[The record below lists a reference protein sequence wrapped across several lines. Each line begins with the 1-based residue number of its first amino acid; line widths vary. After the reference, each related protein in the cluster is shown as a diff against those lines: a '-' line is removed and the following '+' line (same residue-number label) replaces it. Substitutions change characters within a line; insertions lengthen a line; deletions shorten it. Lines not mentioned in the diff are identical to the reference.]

1 MSEEYP
7 LFRPQSELLREASLV
22 AVMEP
27 GRQSLCRS
35 EQINVAGDETRI
47 NKIVGFLYFRVLQP
61 GLLKTSRVREPVN
74 INDVDELNRGFRIN
88 SPLTGGQGLN
98 PEIARHGR
106 HQQVIDCVVYINAL
120 AQGDIEVDL
129 L

>member
-1 MSEEYP
+1 MY
-7 LFRPQSELLREASLV
+7 L
-22 AVMEP
+22 
-27 GRQSLCRS
+27 
-35 EQINVAGDETRI
+35 
-47 NKIVGFLYFRVLQP
+47 RVLQP

-88 SPLTGGQGLN
+88 APLTGSQGVN

-106 HQQVIDCVVYINAL
+106 HQQVIDCVVHIDAR